1 MLNEMRY
8 GTLSPKSIARFRQ
21 LSREIV
27 YEDGIGPTE
36 LYATVSLDGHIL
48 FSKVVLASR
57 SVKM

>member
-36 LYATVSLDGHIL
+36 LYATVFFDGHIL
-48 FSKVVLASR
+48 LL
-57 SVKM
+57 